1 MIKVKSPLTL
11 WRGLLLGLLVVFSG
25 VLQAQTAHQ
34 TVEEVT
40 ERLFADL
47 NANRDLYRQQP
58 QAFYDA
64 MDRLIGSYVDVD
76 GVSRSVM
83 TVRYSRR
90 ATAEQMQRFQDNFKR
105 GLMQFYGNAL
115 LEYDN
120 RGVRVLPPVTA
131 EGAERAEV
139 RMEVAGSGG
148 AVHPVSYTMVKIGNE
163 WKLRNVIIE
172 GINLGK
178 LFRDQFAESMQ
189 RNRNNLDAV
198 IDGWV
203 DSVSRVRQPGA
214 AK

>member
-203 DSVSRVRQPGA
+203 DSVSRARQPEA
-214 AK
+214 VK

>member
-1 MIKVKSPLTL
+1 MIKVKSSLTL

-25 VLQAQTAHQ
+25 VLQAQTAHE

-64 MDRLIGSYVDVD
+64 MDGLIGSYVDVE

-90 ATAEQMQRFQDNFKR
+90 ATPEQMQRFQDNFKR

-203 DSVSRVRQPGA
+203 DSVSRARQPEA
-214 AK
+214 TK

>member
-120 RGVRVLPPVTA
+120 RGVRVLSPVTA

-139 RMEVAGSGG
+139 RMEVTGSGG

-189 RNRNNLDAV
+189 RNRNSLDAV

>member
-203 DSVSRVRQPGA
+203 DSVSRARQPEA

>member
-1 MIKVKSPLTL
+1 MIKVKSSLTL

-25 VLQAQTAHQ
+25 VLQAQTAHE

-64 MDRLIGSYVDVD
+64 MDGLIGSYVDVE

-90 ATAEQMQRFQDNFKR
+90 ATPEQMQRFQDNFKR

-120 RGVRVLPPVTA
+120 RGVRVLSPTA
-131 EGAERAEV
+131 AEAIDRAEV